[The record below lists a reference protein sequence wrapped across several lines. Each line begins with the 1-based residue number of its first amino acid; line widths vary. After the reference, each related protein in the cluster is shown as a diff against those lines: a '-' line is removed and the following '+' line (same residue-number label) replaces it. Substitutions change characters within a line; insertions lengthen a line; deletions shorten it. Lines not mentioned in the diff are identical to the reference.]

1 MLKHVG
7 ALVSIHISQ
16 HTVGTWSGRPY
27 RPPRRNW
34 SFEVR
39 FENPQN
45 MPPAAHGGGQY
56 HPHGFPASVLGVNS
70 LYTLRWPPA
79 AVVDAGPAKCPAAT
93 PYPAFPLT
101 YIFSGDRNQVFVVI
115 PDTAWKGPNCE
126 ITIDQ
131 KC

>member
-1 MLKHVG
+1 MLKHVE

-45 MPPAAHGGGQY
+45 MPPAA
-56 HPHGFPASVLGVNS
+56 P
-70 LYTLRWPPA
+70 
-79 AVVDAGPAKCPAAT
+79 VVGNIIRT
-93 PYPAFPLT
+93 AFRPV
-101 YIFSGDRNQVFVVI
+101 Y
-115 PDTAWKGPNCE
+115 
-126 ITIDQ
+126 
-131 KC
+131 